1 MTMNKRINQSLRNLI
16 LGLATAGAIGL
27 ATPVLA
33 DQHGRMLDRL
43 DHKLELNE
51 QQGEQIGNLIAA
63 HRDQMREMRES
74 GDGKRGE
81 ARGQWRESRTALH
94 EEIRELLSAEQAET
108 FDAMHERKGRKHRR
122 GDRSQRG
129 HGMQS
134 LDLSDEQRQ
143 AMRELMREHRGD
155 REAVREGMREILD
168 DEQLARL
175 EEMHRKHG
183 GQERKQRRRHHD
195 RNG

>member
-1 MTMNKRINQSLRNLI
+1 MNKRFNPSLKNLI

-33 DQHGRMLDRL
+33 EQQHRMLDRL
-43 DHKLELNE
+43 DHKLELND
-51 QQGEQIGNLIAA
+51 QQREQIGNLIEV
-63 HRDQMREMRES
+63 HRDQMREMRQA
-74 GDGKRGE
+74 GDGQRGE
-81 ARGQWRESRTALH
+81 ARGQWRESRMALN

-122 GDRSQRG
+122 GGRAHSG
-129 HGMQS
+129 YGMKA

-155 REAVREGMREILD
+155 RAAVREGMRDILD
-168 DEQLARL
+168 DEQMARL
-175 EEMHRKHG
+175 EEMRAQHG
-183 GQERKQRRRHHD
+183 GKERKQRRQRGNRD
-195 RNG
+195 S